1 MATNRYEVVLLV
13 SSSVHVIVEAEN
25 ENDAQDKAF
34 PIAEEA
40 VNVYE
45 EAGRSARVPNGVKV
59 WMGSPEDVA
68 FTDDLGPATPVYAD
82 GMSTAWGV

>member
-1 MATNRYEVVLLV
+1 MATNRYEVAFLV
-13 SSSVHVIVEAEN
+13 SSSVHVIVEAES
-25 ENDAQDKAF
+25 EDHAQEIAG

-40 VNVYE
+40 VFAYAEV
-45 EAGRSARVPNGVKV
+45 GRNAKLPNGVKV
-59 WMGSPEDVA
+59 WMGDPEEVA